1 MGDISEIQAAKKW
14 IYDSLVANTDITG
27 VVGTRIYASVA
38 DASVSAVY
46 PRIVYNFIA
55 GTDVDGLGVNRILSL
70 PLFQVV
76 VTTDRPPT
84 TAVRTV
90 DKRITDVLGT
100 AVHVASGDW
109 FFSARREQPID
120 RVFTDSASRNF
131 YSLGGLFRLYIGD
144 AV

>member
-1 MGDISEIQAAKKW
+1 VGDISEIQAAKKW
-14 IYDSLVANTDITG
+14 IYDSLVANADITG
-27 VVGTRIYASVA
+27 VVSTRIYSSVA
-38 DASVSAVY
+38 DSTVSAVFPY
-46 PRIVYNFIA
+46 IVYTFIA

-70 PLFQVV
+70 PLFQVLV
-76 VTTDRPPT
+76 VSDRSPDT
-84 TAVRTV
+84 NVRRV
-90 DKRITDVLGT
+90 DKRISDVLGV
-100 AVHVASGDW
+100 AVHQASGDW